1 MTTVGKSIDHPKA
14 KGLVDKYFVKV
25 ESLSVNK
32 AISPRI
38 RFKLKD
44 VIDLRKNE
52 WIPKRPN
59 VVPKTIEE
67 VHRDAV
73 LEKLD
78 KERKMVIL
86 ARESRDRMMM
96 KQRSYDEDEED
107 EDEFLPPVVS
117 IPKKRTSSQTSQHT
131 QSLTSLPT
139 LPHISIL
146 QPQTPQQTQ
155 PLSTFIQ
162 QPQTTQQHQLSPTL
176 QRLQPQSQSQPPTL
190 QRLQPQSQSQSPTLQ
205 RLQPQSQ
212 SHPQLPTQELLQCES
227 PRNLT
232 TSNAKNKQSQDKK
245 QRDRHSCGRRKPQS
259 PPSSPTP
266 KYQYVVSSRDI
277 TKTPHLNSSPVYIK
291 KSERHTNPNK
301 ESPSTQYKEV
311 R

>member
-25 ESLSVNK
+25 EALSANK
-32 AISPRI
+32 AISSRI
-38 RFKLKD
+38 RFRLKD

-52 WIPKRPN
+52 WIPKRPT

-78 KERKMVIL
+78 KERKMVL
-86 ARESRDRMMM
+86 LSRESRDRKM
-96 KQRSYDEDEED
+96 QRSYDEDEED
-107 EDEFLPPVVS
+107 EDEFLPPVV
-117 IPKKRTSSQTSQHT
+117 IPKKPTLSQTSQQT
-131 QSLTSLPT
+131 QPLSSLPT

-146 QPQTPQQTQ
+146 QQPQTQQQTQ
-155 PLSTFIQ
+155 STLPHISTLTQ
-162 QPQTTQQHQLSPTL
+162 QPQSTQPQQRSPTL
-176 QRLQPQSQSQPPTL
+176 QRLQPH
-190 QRLQPQSQSQSPTLQ
+190 
-205 RLQPQSQ
+205 SQ
-212 SHPQLPTQELLQCES
+212 SHPQLPTQELLQGES
-227 PRNLT
+227 PRNLS
-232 TSNAKNKQSQDKK
+232 TSNSKNKQSQDKK
-245 QRDRHSCGRRKPQS
+245 QRDRHSYGRRKPQT